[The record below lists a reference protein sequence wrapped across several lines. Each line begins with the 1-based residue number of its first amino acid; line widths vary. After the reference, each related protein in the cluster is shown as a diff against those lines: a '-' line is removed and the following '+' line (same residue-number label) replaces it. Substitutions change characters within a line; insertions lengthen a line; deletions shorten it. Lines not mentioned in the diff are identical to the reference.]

1 MNDIFSQLI
10 EFNQL
15 YKELDRL
22 YHNYAKDC
30 GLSDSI
36 LWILYSI
43 YESKGIYTQKNLCE
57 LWSYNKQTVN
67 SALKNLEANGFITLE
82 AIPDNRK
89 NKQIILTDSGN
100 ELIEQFIK
108 PLMEAEQNSFR
119 KMDNNERNEFLRVT
133 KKYID
138 LLQAEISDL

>member
-119 KMDNNERNEFLRVT
+119 KMDDNERNEFLRVT